1 MITNKGLSNE
11 DPINLKKNIDI
22 LLLRNIN
29 YSEEVMPNNIISR
42 NVNFYL
48 EESDNSNAFDSIV
61 VNECKQKEKT
71 FDYDNLILKIRPES
85 SDEEED
91 LKQLLKDIE
100 NSIGEISDKIN
111 KHTSTLFSIW
121 ANTEKKMSEDDI
133 ALINKSTEMLKMFIS
148 YPDDINKKFNF

>member
-1 MITNKGLSNE
+1 MITNKGLSIE

-29 YSEEVMPNNIISR
+29 YSEEEIVNNIVSR

-48 EESDNSNAFDSIV
+48 EESADNTFDSIV
-61 VNECKQKEKT
+61 VNECKQQEKT
-71 FDYDNLILKIRPES
+71 VDYENLILKIRPES

-91 LKQLLKDIE
+91 INQLLKNID

-111 KHTSTLFSIW
+111 KYTSTLFSIW

-133 ALINKSTEMLKMFIS
+133 ALINKSTEMLNKFIS
-148 YPDDINKKFNF
+148 YKPDITKNFNF

>member
-1 MITNKGLSNE
+1 MITNKGLSIE

-29 YSEEVMPNNIISR
+29 YFEQVMPNNIISR

-48 EESDNSNAFDSIV
+48 EESVDNTFDSIV
-61 VNECKQKEKT
+61 VNECKQQEKT
-71 FDYDNLILKIRPES
+71 VDYENLILKIRPES

-91 LKQLLKDIE
+91 INQLLKNIDD
-100 NSIGEISDKIN
+100 SIGEISDKIN
-111 KHTSTLFSIW
+111 KYTSTLFSIW

-133 ALINKSTEMLKMFIS
+133 ALINKSTEMLNKFIS
-148 YPDDINKKFNF
+148 YKPDITKNFNF

>member
-11 DPINLKKNIDI
+11 DPINFKKNIDI

-29 YSEEVMPNNIISR
+29 YSEQEIPNNIISR

-48 EESDNSNAFDSIV
+48 EESEDNSFDSIV

-71 FDYDNLILKIRPES
+71 LDYENLILKIRPES

-91 LKQLLKDIE
+91 LKQLLKEID
-100 NSIGEISDKIN
+100 NSIGVISDKIN
-111 KHTSTLFSIW
+111 KYNATLFSIW
-121 ANTEKKMSEDDI
+121 ANTEKKMLPEDI
-133 ALINKSTEMLKMFIS
+133 ELINKSTEMLNNFIS
-148 YPDDINKKFNF
+148 YKPDITENFEF